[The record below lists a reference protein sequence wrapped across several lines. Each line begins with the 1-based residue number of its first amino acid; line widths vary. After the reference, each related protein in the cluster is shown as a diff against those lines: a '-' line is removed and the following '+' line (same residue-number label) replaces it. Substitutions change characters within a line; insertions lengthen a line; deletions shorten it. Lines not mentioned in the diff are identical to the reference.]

1 MPPLNLLISVLG
13 ASLQAHTLI
22 DPVIEALHVAD
33 KRPELQHAAAE
44 RLATRP
50 DDAQAVLAI
59 APALAAMI
67 GSDDTAARGKALDQ
81 ARGCAGLQRRDA
93 RCRYGLG
100 LLLGVR
106 VGMQG
111 MSEGMSEG
119 MISMARSTGTVKTAL
134 PRRTTSSPPGTRPAA
149 PCWSSRCA
157 GAGPDG
163 RQCQPGSR
171 AGAQRAPA

>member
-1 MPPLNLLISVLG
+1 MSVLG

-33 KRPELQHAAAE
+33 KRPELQRAAAE

-81 ARGCAGLQRRDA
+81 ARGCGELQRRDA

-106 VGMQG
+106 VGMQA
-111 MSEGMSEG
+111 MSEG

-171 AGAQRAPA
+171 AGAERAPA